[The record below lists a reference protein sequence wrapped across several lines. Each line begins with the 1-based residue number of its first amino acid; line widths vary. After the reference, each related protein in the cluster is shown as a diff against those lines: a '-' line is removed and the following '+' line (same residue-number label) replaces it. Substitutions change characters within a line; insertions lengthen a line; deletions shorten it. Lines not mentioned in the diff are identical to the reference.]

1 MLCNI
6 KERIINLLCKLINM
20 IKAIISFSIDV
31 VIHPI
36 ENISFIFVFILY
48 FILCETSVYKLS
60 GKQMF
65 LFSAGMVTILTFIV
79 TFLQSVTV
87 EANNKAEFYFGYNLK
102 RDLYDN
108 FWIESLYN
116 IHIKLFL
123 WIMFII
129 PCLRIVTNYNY
140 EYKIFNNLNE
150 FLKKYE
156 NNLYYIWISIAA
168 LVCVYCAAIL
178 IESINF
184 AKNRF
189 LSSNNYDSL
198 NFTAK
203 NKIESKVKKEYIRYF
218 KSILNDNTVPLFINF
233 HKKIDE
239 YELMDYLFNKAKEV
253 TDTQDD
259 IIKYLEIAFKG
270 ESYYIYRIYNK
281 IDKLIKKISKTNN
294 SNRKNSR
301 ILLLKKYLEK
311 VKCYYVKKWNSI
323 LQSLYYEY
331 SFTGVCRAI
340 KIDLL
345 KLNELEGKF
354 INKGVAKEIYN
365 EIFNNCGSLNKMSC
379 VNSEEFS
386 NRCISNIIDVLIE
399 MCKNSAMYE
408 ELDFNNDIYIILK
421 NLNKYTNLEKYISRV
436 FDCIF
441 DYSFNCENNSG
452 NFIKNFRNK
461 LKATYCEPFIID
473 EAEKCS
479 YNKVISIYSISDFQL
494 KWLLSLLNNKDVI
507 VVLIFS
513 LAIAE
518 RSDKSYM
525 SNSVYRIWKD
535 RTNKLIY
542 QNTIYEFNNDGY
554 IDELIDKIVKSNVSH
569 FIYPSFVK
577 WLWKSLFD
585 NFDSSKY
592 QQFKELRDKGIRN
605 NFGLCTYMIFRSLL
619 LDKTSAYNRFLFTE
633 NENNEIQKELLHFKG
648 FLL

>member
-6 KERIINLLCKLINM
+6 KEKLVNM
-20 IKAIISFSIDV
+20 LKEIISFTVDV

-36 ENISFIFVFILY
+36 ENISVFFTFASCIILSKTN
-48 FILCETSVYKLS
+48 IYKLS

-218 KSILNDNTVPLFINF
+218 KSILNDNTVPLFSNF

-239 YELMDYLFNKAKEV
+239 YELMEYLFNKAKEV
-253 TDTQDD
+253 TDTQADF
-259 IIKYLEIAFKG
+259 IKYLDIAFKG

-294 SNRKNSR
+294 SNRKNLR
-301 ILLLKKYLEK
+301 KLLLKKYLEK
-311 VKCYYVKKWNSI
+311 VKLYYVKKWSSI

-331 SFTGVCRAI
+331 SFTGVCGAI
-340 KIDLL
+340 NRDLL
-345 KLNELEGKF
+345 KLNELEDKF
-354 INKGVAKEIYN
+354 INKGDAKEIYN

-386 NRCISNIIDVLIE
+386 NGCISNIIDVLME

-408 ELDFNNDIYIILK
+408 ELDFNNDIYMILK

-479 YNKVISIYSISDFQL
+479 YNKVMSIYNISDFQL
-494 KWLLSLLNNKDVI
+494 RWLLSLLNNNDVI
-507 VVLIFS
+507 AVLIFS

-518 RSDKSYM
+518 RSDKGYM
-525 SNSVYRIWKD
+525 AVSTYRIWKD

-542 QNTIYEFNNDGY
+542 QNSIYELNNDGY
-554 IDELIDKIVKSNVSH
+554 IDELIDKIEKSHVSH

-577 WLWKSLFD
+577 WLWESLFD

-605 NFGLCTYMIFRSLL
+605 NFNLCSYMIFRSLL